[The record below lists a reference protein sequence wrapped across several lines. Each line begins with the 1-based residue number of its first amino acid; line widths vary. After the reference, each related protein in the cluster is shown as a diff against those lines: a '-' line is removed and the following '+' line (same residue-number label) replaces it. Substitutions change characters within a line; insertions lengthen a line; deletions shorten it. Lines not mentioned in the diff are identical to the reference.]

1 VALLFKKKQKVWIF
15 IALDRHS
22 KTVLDFQVGSRS
34 NKTLKVLMNRLNKL
48 NIVTIHTDNFKAY
61 KTVIDNNYNLTT
73 TKDQTTQIE
82 SLNSVV
88 RSFLPRF
95 KRKTKAYSK
104 SIYALYIS
112 LVALF
117 NLYNKK
123 IKKYFENQNINY
135 IFLT

>member
-1 VALLFKKKQKVWIF
+1 MI
-15 IALDRHS
+15 
-22 KTVLDFQVGSRS
+22 
-34 NKTLKVLMNRLNKL
+34 LMLINQSS
-48 NIVTIHTDNFKAY
+48 
-61 KTVIDNNYNLTT
+61 TT

-104 SIYALYIS
+104 SIYDLYIS
-112 LVALF
+112 LVAFF

-123 IKKYFENQNINY
+123 IKKYFDNQNINLK
-135 IFLT
+135 FVS

>member
-1 VALLFKKKQKVWIF
+1 MALLFKKKTKIWVF

-22 KTVLDFQVGSRS
+22 KTVLDFQIGSRS
-34 NKTLKVLMNRLNKL
+34 NKTLKILMKRLNKL
-48 NIVTIHTDNFKAY
+48 NIINIHTDDFNAY
-61 KTVIDNNYNLTT
+61 KSVISNNYNLTT

-95 KRKTKAYSK
+95 RRKTKAYTK
-104 SIYALYIS
+104 SIYALFIS
-112 LVALF
+112 LVAFF

-123 IKKYFENQNINY
+123 IKKYFDNQNINY
-135 IFLT
+135 IFVT